1 MKFFAGFV
9 VGTISGVA
17 VQLFHSKD
25 TTPSIN
31 DTKLFQ
37 NIKDFKDILAD
48 LQKNSA
54 VVPEVLSG
62 IQSDL
67 SKYSESIKPDIEEL
81 QSSIHDMQEN
91 LDNLK
96 KNQCQI

>member
-1 MKFFAGFV
+1 MKFFAGFM

-17 VQLFHSKD
+17 LQLFQSKD
-25 TTPSIN
+25 ATPSVN
-31 DTKLFQ
+31 DTKIFH

-62 IQSDL
+62 IQKDL
-67 SKYSESIKPDIEEL
+67 SDYTESIKPDVEDL
-81 QSSIHDMQEN
+81 QNSIQEMKEN
-91 LDNLK
+91 LDKLH
-96 KNQCQI
+96 

>member
-1 MKFFAGFV
+1 MKFFTGFV

-17 VQLFHSKD
+17 LQLFQSKD
-25 TTPSIN
+25 AIPNIN
-31 DTKLFQ
+31 DTKLFH

-62 IQSDL
+62 IQSDI

-81 QSSIHDMQEN
+81 QNSIQDVQ
-91 LDNLK
+91 LWGWSYTLSK
-96 KNQCQI
+96 